1 MKKYGANALTVLRVL
16 CTPLILF
23 VTNKLL
29 SGIHTQVVEVFIL
42 FAFLYFVICSSDYF
56 DGKIARKYG
65 IVSRFGAI
73 LDLAADFSFV
83 VFMHIVMILHGIIPA
98 WFMIVIIDRFFNFI
112 ITSKIENDWAGQSFH
127 PRFDN
132 LGKYISAVMYIM
144 PFIMG
149 VDYCF
154 FGHELFITNGLVY
167 GIAGISVITS
177 YSRIRN
183 IKSAIAP
190 KANDVNKSL

>member
-1 MKKYGANALTVLRVL
+1 MKGFLIRNGANALTAFRVI
-16 CTPLILF
+16 CTPIILL
-23 VTNKLL
+23 VTNIMLGRNYKQDL
-29 SGIHTQVVEVFIL
+29 FII
-42 FAFLYFVICSSDYF
+42 FAFLYFVICSSDYY
-56 DGKIARKYG
+56 DGKVARKYG
-65 IVSRFGAI
+65 LESKFGAI
-73 LDLAADFSFV
+73 FDLIADFSFV

-112 ITSKIENDWAGQSFH
+112 ITSKIENDCAGQSFK
-127 PRFDN
+127 PRFDK

-149 VDYCF
+149 ADYCF
-154 FGHELFITNGLVY
+154 FGHRLFITNMLVY
-167 GIAGISVITS
+167 GITGISVITS

-190 KANDVNKSL
+190 KAHDVK